1 MNSKGTVIDNRF
13 KIRKKLGEGSFGSV
27 FKAKDMEK
35 KQYVA
40 LKIDSRIRSQA
51 QLINEIHA
59 YETLSFIEGVPKL
72 VASGRLNDSIYI
84 AIEILG
90 KTLSHRLKEKPNF
103 SLGCVINI
111 SIGLLKRLQDI
122 HESCYIHRDIKPS
135 NIMIGK
141 KKSKKLLYLI
151 DFGLAK
157 KYRDPATKQH
167 SIYGED
173 RQMIGNLKYTSLN
186 SHKGIEQSRRDDL
199 ESWIYLAINMI
210 LGRLPWDNEKGLSAS
225 YGIMKL
231 KSTLSFDQICEG
243 CPPEFPEIFKYI
255 RSLHFEE
262 RPNYD
267 FIRTSMQSIVSKHS
281 LVLSFDWLT
290 KSSRRLSNGHL
301 NVRKP
306 REIRRGSENLN
317 PSKLQFIVSSINI
330 SSDISGSNSCLSSS
344 SAGSEFGFQT
354 EKTPEHSPQSP
365 RGGIGISFSKFAIY
379 DTKDGSMKEESEK
392 DECSPDK
399 HLEREDTLKHIYP
412 EFHKKRIHFK
422 VNLD

>member
-1 MNSKGTVIDNRF
+1 MHSKGTVIDNRF

-27 FKAKDMEK
+27 FKAKDMYT

-40 LKIDSRIRSQA
+40 LKIDSRIRSQI

-59 YETLSFIEGVPKL
+59 YETLSSIEGIPKL
-72 VASGRLNDSIYI
+72 AASGRLNDSIYL

-111 SIGLLKRLQDI
+111 SLDLLKRLQDI

-135 NIMIGK
+135 NIMTGK
-141 KKSKKLLYLI
+141 NKSKKLLYLI

-186 SHKGIEQSRRDDL
+186 SHMGIEQSRRDDL
-199 ESWIYLAINMI
+199 ESWMYLAINMI
-210 LGRLPWDNEKGLSAS
+210 LGRLPWDTEKNINAS
-225 YGIMKL
+225 YGIMKM
-231 KSTLSFDQICEG
+231 KSSLSFDQICEG
-243 CPPEFPEIFKYI
+243 CPQEFSEIFKYI

-267 FIRTSMQSIVSKHS
+267 FIRTSIQSIISKYS
-281 LVLSFDWLT
+281 LTLNFDWLIRNP
-290 KSSRRLSNGHL
+290 RRLSNGHL
-301 NVRKP
+301 HVRKP
-306 REIRRGSENLN
+306 KEIRRGSENLD
-317 PSKLQFIVSSINI
+317 PSKLQFITNGINI
-330 SSDISGSNSCLSSS
+330 SADISGSNSNISSS

-354 EKTPEHSPQSP
+354 EKTPEHSPQST
-365 RGGIGISFSKFAIY
+365 RGINGTTFSKLATY
-379 DTKDGSMKEESEK
+379 VSKDESMKEESEK
-392 DECSPDK
+392 DEDSSEK
-399 HLEREDTLKHIYP
+399 HFEREETLKHIYP